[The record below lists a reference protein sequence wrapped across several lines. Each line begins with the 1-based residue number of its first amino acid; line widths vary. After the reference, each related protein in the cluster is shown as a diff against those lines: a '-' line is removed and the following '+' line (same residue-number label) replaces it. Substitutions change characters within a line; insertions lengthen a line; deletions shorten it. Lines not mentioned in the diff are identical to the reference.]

1 MKKKYEL
8 EFTLNASPKIL
19 FPRLSTPSGLSEWFA
34 DDVNIVGNIYSFYW
48 DGSEQQA
55 ELISKKENQFIR
67 FRWLNDDDDEDTL
80 FFEFKIHQDE
90 LTGDVALVITDFSDE
105 SEITE
110 ANNLWVSQ
118 ISELKRTLGI

>member
-34 DDVNIVGNIYSFYW
+34 DDVNIVGNIYSFNW

-67 FRWLNDDDDEDTL
+67 FRWLDDDDDDETH

-90 LTGDVALVITDFSDE
+90 LTGEVALVITDFSDE

-110 ANNLWVSQ
+110 ANNLWISQ
-118 ISELKRTLGI
+118 ISELKRAIGI